1 MVYKERVCTELWVYS
16 VLRFEDL
23 FRDSPST
30 ANLYYYTSIHDL
42 KRRYNINHYVIF
54 QVLFPVIRIITY
66 YDLQ

>member
-30 ANLYYYTSIHDL
+30 ANL
-42 KRRYNINHYVIF
+42 
-54 QVLFPVIRIITY
+54 
-66 YDLQ
+66 